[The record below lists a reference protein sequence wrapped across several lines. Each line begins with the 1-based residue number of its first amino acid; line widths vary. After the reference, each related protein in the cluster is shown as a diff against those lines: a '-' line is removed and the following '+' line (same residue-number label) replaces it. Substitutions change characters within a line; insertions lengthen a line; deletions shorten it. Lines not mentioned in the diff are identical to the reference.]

1 MNLFFTVSRTG
12 MQENLNDYEQVLH
25 ELERHH
31 VSVFATLRE
40 FPLKLEKLRDGSTS
54 TKDTKYLADREIR
67 KEIAKSDAVVIEAT
81 YPSFRL
87 GFEAFYALT
96 LQKPVLVLS
105 RNQDY
110 SSLIDQPHFFG
121 AQYSDFTLTDEI
133 AKFLSHVRKYNL
145 RCRFNLF
152 ISDVHKVKIAKAAKR
167 YGVSMSDYVRKLIE
181 EDVEIK

>member
-1 MNLFFTVSRTG
+1 

-40 FPLKLEKLRDGSTS
+40 FPLKLEKLRNSSAHTRD
-54 TKDTKYLADREIR
+54 DKYLADREIR
-67 KEIAKSDAVVIEAT
+67 KGISKSDAVVIEAS

-110 SSLIDQPHFFG
+110 SNLIDQPHFFG
-121 AQYSDFTLTDEI
+121 AKYSDFTLPDEI
-133 AKFLSHVRKYNL
+133 EKFLSHVKKYNL

-152 ISDVHKVKIAKAAKR
+152 ISEMHKEKIAKAAKR
-167 YGVSMSDYVRKLIE
+167 YGVSMSDYVRKLVE
-181 EDVEIK
+181 DDVEIK